1 MPKKPG
7 LTLEQHEK
15 LGLELQMMRDNL
27 INISVKLSKAY
38 PHKISAISSKAGET
52 IDVLRSALDDKVCQ
66 ENPNLKD
73 VTKIY
78 YRSNRADNKHS
89 Q

>member
-15 LGLELQMMRDNL
+15 LGLELQTMRDRL
-27 INISVKLSKAY
+27 VNISVELSKAY
-38 PHKISAISSKAGET
+38 PHKISDISSKASET
-52 IDVLRSALDDKVCQ
+52 IDVLRNALDDKVCQ
-66 ENPNLKD
+66 ENPNFKD
-73 VTKIY
+73 ATKVY
-78 YRSNRADNKHS
+78 YRSNRPDYKRS

>member
-7 LTLEQHEK
+7 LTLEQHDK
-15 LGLELQMMRDNL
+15 LGLELQIMRDKL
-27 INISVKLSKAY
+27 INISVELSKAY
-38 PHKISAISSKAGET
+38 PLKISDISSKAGET

-66 ENPNLKD
+66 ENPGIKD
-73 VTKIY
+73 ATKFY
-78 YRSNRADNKHS
+78 YRSNRDDYKHA